1 MMTLNWQ
8 NPRRP
13 NYTSGM
19 VVFHADDAVLTA
31 YTHWFP
37 IIARAIFSSN
47 QFRPGDCGVLCPC
60 ANAGYADIG
69 YERNNGLPVMSIS
82 DMQDLVKKGGEIVS
96 HGKYHIFLGYTNVKK
111 PVSAGDTK
119 IYHLDGDTR
128 FIEGLSAFITEG
140 EITESFMVTSIGV
153 AEDGYSYVETDNPL
167 TNSYTTAAKL
177 HLTEEAIIENTQ
189 GIVDLLSGVG
199 IECKQHVNA
208 WYESSPISDAIMQ
221 NVFESVVKVSTSDIP
236 TPQEMDLYNLPRTKD
251 IRWFTPQE
259 IDQALTETRDKDTV
273 LFVQGHGSARKEHT
287 DNLKYFVEKAIEL
300 GIRIVTHSEAIEFI
314 KSKQQI

>member
-31 YTHWFP
+31 YTHWYP
-37 IIARAIFSSN
+37 IIARAIFNSN
-47 QFRPGDCGVLCPC
+47 QFRPNNCGVFCPC

-69 YERNNGLPVMSIS
+69 YERNYGLPVMSIS

-119 IYHLDGDTR
+119 IYHQDGHTR
-128 FIEGLSAFITEG
+128 FIEGLSAFIVEG
-140 EITESFMVTSIGV
+140 ENIEQFTVISIGV
-153 AEDGYSYVETDNPL
+153 EDGYSYVETDAPL

-177 HLTEEAIIENTQ
+177 HLTEEAVLENTQ
-189 GIVDLLSGVG
+189 GVVDLLHNSG
-199 IECKQHVNA
+199 IECRHHVNA
-208 WYESSPISDAIMQ
+208 WYKSSPISDAIMR
-221 NVFESVVKVSTSDIP
+221 NVFESVIKDSVNNIP
-236 TPQEMDLYNLPRTKD
+236 TPQEMNLYNLQRTKD
-251 IRWFTPQE
+251 IRLFTQQE
-259 IDQALTETRDKDTV
+259 IEQALIETRDKNTV
-273 LFVQGHGSARKEHT
+273 LFVQGHGSSSKEHT
-287 DNLKYFVEKAIEL
+287 DNLKYFVDKAIEF
-300 GIRIVTHSEAIEFI
+300 GVRIVTHSEAIEFI

>member
-1 MMTLNWQ
+1 
-8 NPRRP
+8 
-13 NYTSGM
+13 
-19 VVFHADDAVLTA
+19 
-31 YTHWFP
+31 
-37 IIARAIFSSN
+37 
-47 QFRPGDCGVLCPC
+47 
-60 ANAGYADIG
+60 
-69 YERNNGLPVMSIS
+69 
-82 DMQDLVKKGGEIVS
+82 
-96 HGKYHIFLGYTNVKK
+96 
-111 PVSAGDTK
+111 
-119 IYHLDGDTR
+119 
-128 FIEGLSAFITEG
+128 
-140 EITESFMVTSIGV
+140 MVTSIGV